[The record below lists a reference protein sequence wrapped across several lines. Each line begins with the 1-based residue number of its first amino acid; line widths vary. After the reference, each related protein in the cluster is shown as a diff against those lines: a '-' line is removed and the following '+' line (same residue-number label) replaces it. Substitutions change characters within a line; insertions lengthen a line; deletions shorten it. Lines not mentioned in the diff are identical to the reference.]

1 MILFKGGVKMY
12 SKKNLLATVV
22 LGLSMSLT
30 SVAPAIA
37 SADDVSVQ
45 VNVQQNAKGS
55 VNWEKGAEAD
65 VEAWGVG
72 LPPVNMPAERG
83 VALALRA
90 ATVDAYRQLA
100 EIIKG
105 VQVDSETTMRDLSV
119 ESDVVTA
126 KVEALV
132 QGARVV
138 EKVVNK
144 DGSYSVK
151 VAVPL
156 YGVKSVAAVVIPEA
170 NKDLLPQETPEISE
184 DYTPAPEVKAQAA
197 SYTGVVVDAAGLG
210 LEGTFSPVIY
220 DVNGRAIYGM
230 RNIDKDFAISKGMVE
245 YYNDLQTATV
255 NSRAGSNP
263 LVVKAVSVRGGGNS
277 VNPVDVVVSVE
288 DGDKILYA
296 NEKSG
301 MLENKAVVFVK

>member
-1 MILFKGGVKMY
+1 MY

-277 VNPVDVVVSVE
+277 VNPVNVVVSVE